1 MPTEPR
7 QKVVIARAERN
18 DGPWVNTPCV
28 CAGGY
33 NDRVPKAPKGYF
45 GISERRQR
53 PPTTGSLF
61 SAGQAPSTLP
71 HTEFG
76 GILVCIL
83 G

>member
-7 QKVVIARAERN
+7 QKLVIARAERN
-18 DGPWVNTPCV
+18 DGPWVNPLCV
-28 CAGGY
+28 LGGTQRSRAKGTERLFWYLRAPTATSHYRVALFCRAGA
-33 NDRVPKAPKGYF
+33 VHIA
-45 GISERRQR
+45 
-53 PPTTGSLF
+53 
-61 SAGQAPSTLP
+61 